1 MHDNLQALLTNT
13 MNVKKKLMKF
23 IIIITIII
31 ILKLTILGFLLDHF
45 GVHRI
50 KENND
55 TDRNNSNEIVNV
67 DYR

>member
-1 MHDNLQALLTNT
+1 
-13 MNVKKKLMKF
+13 MKF

-31 ILKLTILGFLLDHF
+31 ILKLTILGFLLNHF
-45 GVHRI
+45 SVHRI

-55 TDRNNSNEIVNV
+55 TDSNNSNEIVNV

>member
-1 MHDNLQALLTNT
+1 
-13 MNVKKKLMKF
+13 MKF

-45 GVHRI
+45 SVHII

-55 TDRNNSNEIVNV
+55 TVSNNSNEIVNV

>member
-1 MHDNLQALLTNT
+1 
-13 MNVKKKLMKF
+13 MKF
-23 IIIITIII
+23 IIIITILI

-45 GVHRI
+45 SVHRI

-55 TDRNNSNEIVNV
+55 SNNSNEIVNV